1 MAFLKKAEE
10 INYQE
15 TRLQFKN
22 GFGSAIQ
29 MGDRFLKQLQSWYQT
44 SLWDYVNDFYSAFK
58 LLHVSRNSHLSSQR
72 RDADFKFSKGELPTA
87 EWTEA

>member
-1 MAFLKKAEE
+1 MSSVRKNMAFSKKAEE

-29 MGDRFLKQLQSWYQT
+29 MGDRFLKQLQS
-44 SLWDYVNDFYSAFK
+44 
-58 LLHVSRNSHLSSQR
+58 
-72 RDADFKFSKGELPTA
+72 
-87 EWTEA
+87 